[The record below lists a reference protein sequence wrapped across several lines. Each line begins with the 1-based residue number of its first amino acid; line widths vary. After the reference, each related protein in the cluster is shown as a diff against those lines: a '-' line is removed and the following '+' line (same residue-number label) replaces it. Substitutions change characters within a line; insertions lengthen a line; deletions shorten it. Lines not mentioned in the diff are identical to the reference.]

1 MEKLIQEIMKE
12 FECSREVAKEMA
24 EMEIKAKG
32 LKRYEQAEKPRKKVE
47 RERKVD
53 QDKKEIIDE
62 LVACINRNIGKVL
75 EVKTETEIKMVYNET
90 EYTVKL
96 IKHRPKKQSAKG
108 TLFFYNFFQVRRQPL
123 ICRAA
128 SGTNFTKHPAFQLFL
143 CEKQLKKFFIF
154 FHKMLDF

>member
-75 EVKTETEIKMVYNET
+75 EVKT
-90 EYTVKL
+90 
-96 IKHRPKKQSAKG
+96 
-108 TLFFYNFFQVRRQPL
+108 
-123 ICRAA
+123 
-128 SGTNFTKHPAFQLFL
+128 
-143 CEKQLKKFFIF
+143 
-154 FHKMLDF
+154 

>member
-1 MEKLIQEIMKE
+1 MEKLIQEIMKDLK
-12 FECSREVAKEMA
+12 CSREDAEEVAK
-24 EMEIKAKG
+24 MELKAKG
-32 LKRYEQAEKPRKKVE
+32 LKRYEQNDKPRKKVE

-96 IKHRPKKQSAKG
+96 IKHRPKK
-108 TLFFYNFFQVRRQPL
+108 
-123 ICRAA
+123 
-128 SGTNFTKHPAFQLFL
+128 
-143 CEKQLKKFFIF
+143 
-154 FHKMLDF
+154 

>member
-1 MEKLIQEIMKE
+1 MKE

-32 LKRYEQAEKPRKKVE
+32 LKRYEQSEKPRKKVE

-75 EVKTETEIKMVYNET
+75 EVKTETEIKMVYNDT

-108 TLFFYNFFQVRRQPL
+108 TLFFL
-123 ICRAA
+123 
-128 SGTNFTKHPAFQLFL
+128 
-143 CEKQLKKFFIF
+143 
-154 FHKMLDF
+154 